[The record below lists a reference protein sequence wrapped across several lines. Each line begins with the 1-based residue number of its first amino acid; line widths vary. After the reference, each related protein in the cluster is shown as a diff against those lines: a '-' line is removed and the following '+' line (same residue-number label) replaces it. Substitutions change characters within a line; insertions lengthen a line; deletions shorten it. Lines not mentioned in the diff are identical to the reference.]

1 MNSLTKISQLL
12 CCIENEKLHSP
23 TILDKMIIKD
33 LIKNM
38 YKRKY
43 WLTCS
48 KTMFLFD
55 LFFLVFL
62 PVVYSNLKEFVPS
75 FSEKTMKGKSK
86 SELKATLKCYS
97 KSSHIEKLI
106 PKLSEEAYQ
115 LIKLIYMFLFISFI
129 IRFTTF
135 FI

>member
-23 TILDKMIIKD
+23 TILDKMIIED

-48 KTMFLFD
+48 KTMSLFD

-75 FSEKTMKGKSK
+75 FSEKIMKGKSK
-86 SELKATLKCYS
+86 SELKAT
-97 KSSHIEKLI
+97 
-106 PKLSEEAYQ
+106 SEV
-115 LIKLIYMFLFISFI
+115 L
-129 IRFTTF
+129 
-135 FI
+135 